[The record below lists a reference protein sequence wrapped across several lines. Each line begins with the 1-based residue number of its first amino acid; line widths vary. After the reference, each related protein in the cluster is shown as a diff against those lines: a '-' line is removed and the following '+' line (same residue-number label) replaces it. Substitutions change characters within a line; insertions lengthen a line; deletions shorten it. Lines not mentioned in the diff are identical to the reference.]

1 MTDDNHTCA
10 GKNIIRHY
18 HYELATSVYVDQAIL
33 VSVIHEYS
41 WVYNFIDINE
51 CKMSNGGCEHVCTNN
66 NGSFFCTCNAG
77 FILKNDTLSCAGNL
91 TTSILCTT

>member
-18 HYELATSVYVDQAIL
+18 HYELATSVDQTIL
-33 VSVIHEYS
+33 VSVVYEYN

-77 FILKNDTLSCAGNL
+77 FTLKNDTLSCAGNL